1 MQSNVTSTAPLDDS
15 RVAPPAPES
24 PLVERPLT
32 GAADGYS
39 ATEDGLLPLAGGSLP
54 VYRPPDAAPV
64 SADPEFDA
72 YLAVVKMLMGGAI
85 EGTAELTRRLERLEA
100 ELRAAEAGPPGP
112 GEVNSSADVVRYLLF
127 GASLAAADGLR
138 RRAFQVAEASDMF
151 WRATGSAVAPLTTG
165 RLTGRIVGP
174 FDRAFGRLVDRGQQ
188 RINDLVELGRAN
200 EPSSRRLARHAFLEV
215 VDDLIDFLAENDE
228 LANLVQKKS
237 VGLATEAVDEVRSRG
252 VSADAI
258 AENLVRRIL
267 RRPPRTDLP
276 QPPDALR
283 QTLLDIPATTD
294 YEPGI

>member
-1 MQSNVTSTAPLDDS
+1 MQPNVTSTAPLND
-15 RVAPPAPES
+15 RREAPPAPEL
-24 PLVERPLT
+24 PVVERPMV
-32 GAADGYS
+32 GPAYGYN
-39 ATEDGLLPLAGGSLP
+39 ATEDGLMPLAGGSLP

-72 YLAVVKMLMGGAI
+72 YLAVVKMLLGGAI

-100 ELRAAEAGPPGP
+100 ELRAAEAGPPGR

-138 RRAFQVAEASDMF
+138 RRAFQWAEASDMF
-151 WRATGSAVAPLTTG
+151 WRTTGSAVAPLTTS
-165 RLTGRIVGP
+165 RLTRRIVGP

-188 RINDLVELGRAN
+188 RVNDWVELGRAN
-200 EPSSRRLARHAFLEV
+200 EPASRLLARQAYLEV
-215 VDDLIDFLAENDE
+215 VDDLIGFLAENEE
-228 LANLVQKKS
+228 LADLVQKKS

-267 RRPPRTDLP
+267 RRPPRTELP
-276 QPPDALR
+276 VPPDALR

-294 YEPGI
+294 YEPGF